1 MDQTQNCVSDVIG
14 GTGVRADS
22 VQEEKCMWQEDRH
35 QRIRALL
42 STLQRVSTERIMADL
57 GVSRETVRRDLLD
70 LEALGELRRVHGGA
84 IKPADEAPIA
94 ERAHTRVKSKTA
106 IAKAAL
112 GVIASGQTLFVDAGT
127 TTAALAE
134 ELAKL
139 ANLTV
144 VTNSIDVA
152 LKMRGAAEQ
161 QADAANEV
169 ILLGGSISDR
179 AMATAGS
186 TTILDIHRYRA
197 DVALLSPVGIDHKH
211 GATNFDHAETEVAR
225 AMVGN
230 ADRVVILADY
240 SKIGQRSRI
249 SYCPV
254 DRIDVLITNKKAVDA
269 ADYTAL
275 KKKLAQIILA

>member
-1 MDQTQNCVSDVIG
+1 
-14 GTGVRADS
+14 
-22 VQEEKCMWQEDRH
+22 MWQEDRH

-84 IKPADEAPIA
+84 LKPADEAPIA
-94 ERAHTRVKSKTA
+94 ERAQMRVKSKTA
-106 IAKAAL
+106 IAKAAVGL
-112 GVIASGQTLFVDAGT
+112 IASGQTLFVDAGT
-127 TTAALAE
+127 TTAALAD

-152 LKMRGAAEQ
+152 LKMRGALE

-179 AMATAGS
+179 AMATTGA
-186 TTILDIHRYRA
+186 TTVLDIQRYRA
-197 DVALLSPVGIDHKH
+197 DLALLSPVGIDHRH
-211 GATNFDHAETEVAR
+211 GATSYDHAETEVAR
-225 AMVGN
+225 AMAAN
-230 ADRVVILADY
+230 ADRVAILADY

-254 DRIDVLITNKKAVDA
+254 DRIDVLVTNKKAVEA
-269 ADYTAL
+269 ADFAAL
-275 KKKLAQIILA
+275 KKKLEEIVLA

>member
-1 MDQTQNCVSDVIG
+1 
-14 GTGVRADS
+14 
-22 VQEEKCMWQEDRH
+22 MWQEDRH

-106 IAKAAL
+106 IAKAAM
-112 GVIASGQTLFVDAGT
+112 GVISSGQTLFIDAGT
-127 TTAALAE
+127 TTSALAE

-161 QADAANEV
+161 QAEARNEV

-179 AMATAGS
+179 AMATGGS
-186 TTILDIHRYRA
+186 TTIVDIHRYRA
-197 DVALLSPVGIDHKH
+197 DVALLSPVGIDHRH
-211 GATNFDHAETEVAR
+211 GATNYDHEETEVAR
-225 AMVGN
+225 AMVAN
-230 ADRVVILADY
+230 AQRVVILADY

-249 SYCPV
+249 SYCPAEDV
-254 DRIDVLITNKKAVDA
+254 DVLITNKKAA
-269 ADYTAL
+269 ESTEFAPL
-275 KKKLAQIILA
+275 KKKVARVILA

>member
-1 MDQTQNCVSDVIG
+1 
-14 GTGVRADS
+14 
-22 VQEEKCMWQEDRH
+22 MWQKDRH

-70 LEALGELRRVHGGA
+70 LEALGELQRVHGGA

-94 ERAHTRVKSKTA
+94 ERIHLRVKSKTA
-106 IAKAAL
+106 IAKAAVGL
-112 GVIASGQTLFVDAGT
+112 IASGQTLFIDAGT

-139 ANLTV
+139 ANLTI

-152 LKMRGAAEQ
+152 LKMRGAGEHA
-161 QADAANEV
+161 AIANEV
-169 ILLGGSISDR
+169 ILLGGSVSSR
-179 AMATAGS
+179 ALATTGA
-186 TTILDIHRYRA
+186 TTVLDIQRYRA
-197 DVALLSPVGIDHKH
+197 DLALLSPVGVDHRH
-211 GATNFDHAETEVAR
+211 GATNYDHAETEVAR
-225 AMVGN
+225 AMVAN
-230 ADRVVILADY
+230 ADRVAILADY

-254 DRIDVLITNKKAVDA
+254 ERIDVLVTNKKA
-269 ADYTAL
+269 ADVAGFATL
-275 KKKLAQIILA
+275 KRKLEQIILT

>member
-1 MDQTQNCVSDVIG
+1 
-14 GTGVRADS
+14 
-22 VQEEKCMWQEDRH
+22 MWQEDRH

-84 IKPADEAPIA
+84 TKPAEEAPIA
-94 ERAHTRVKSKTA
+94 ERAQTHVKSKIA
-106 IAKAAL
+106 IAKAATSL
-112 GVIASGQTLFVDAGT
+112 IASGQTLFIDAGT

-139 ANLTV
+139 ATLTV

-152 LKMRGAAEQ
+152 LKMRAADQ
-161 QADAANEV
+161 VGAANEV

-179 AMATAGS
+179 AMATAGA
-186 TTILDIHRYRA
+186 TTVFEIQRYRA
-197 DVALLSPVGIDHKH
+197 DFALLSPVGIDHRY
-211 GATNFDHAETEVAR
+211 GATNYDHAETEVAR
-225 AMVGN
+225 AMVAN
-230 ADRVVILADY
+230 AERVVILADY

-254 DRIDVLITNKKAVDA
+254 EQIDVLVTNKKAAEA
-269 ADYTAL
+269 ADFAQL
-275 KKKLAQIILA
+275 KKKLEQIVLA

>member
-1 MDQTQNCVSDVIG
+1 
-14 GTGVRADS
+14 
-22 VQEEKCMWQEDRH
+22 MWQEDRH

-84 IKPADEAPIA
+84 IKPGDEAPIA
-94 ERAHTRVKSKTA
+94 ERAHMRVKSKMA
-106 IAKAAL
+106 IAKAAMGL
-112 GVIASGQTLFVDAGT
+112 IASGQTLFVDAGT

-152 LKMRGAAEQ
+152 LKMRGVVEQAE
-161 QADAANEV
+161 AANEV

-179 AMATAGS
+179 TMATTGA
-186 TTILDIHRYRA
+186 TTVLDIQRYRA
-197 DVALLSPVGIDHKH
+197 DLALLSPVGIDHLH
-211 GATNFDHAETEVAR
+211 GATNYDHAETEVAR
-225 AMVGN
+225 AMVAS
-230 ADRVVILADY
+230 ADRVAILADY

-249 SYCPV
+249 SYCPTE
-254 DRIDVLITNKKAVDA
+254 RIDVLVTNKKAAEA
-269 ADYTAL
+269 AGFAAL
-275 KKKLAQIILA
+275 KKKLGEIVLA

>member
-1 MDQTQNCVSDVIG
+1 
-14 GTGVRADS
+14 
-22 VQEEKCMWQEDRH
+22 MWQEDRH

-94 ERAHTRVKSKTA
+94 ERAQTHVKSKIA
-106 IAKAAL
+106 IARAAT
-112 GVIASGQTLFVDAGT
+112 GFVSSGQTLFIDSGT
-127 TTAALAE
+127 TTALLAE

-139 ANLTV
+139 ANLTII
-144 VTNSIDVA
+144 TNSVDVA
-152 LKMRGAAEQ
+152 LKLRGASESAES
-161 QADAANEV
+161 ANEV
-169 ILLGGSISDR
+169 ILLGGTLSERSL
-179 AMATAGS
+179 ATIGG
-186 TTILDIHRYRA
+186 TTIAEIQRFRA
-197 DVALLSPVGIDHKH
+197 DVALLSPVGIDHRS

-225 AMVGN
+225 AMVNN

-249 SYCPV
+249 AYCPV
-254 DRIDVLITNKKAVDA
+254 NRIDLLITNRKATEAVGFP
-269 ADYTAL
+269 TL
-275 KKKLAQIILA
+275 KRKLEQVILA

>member
-1 MDQTQNCVSDVIG
+1 
-14 GTGVRADS
+14 
-22 VQEEKCMWQEDRH
+22 MWQEDRH

-94 ERAHTRVKSKTA
+94 ERAHIRVKSKTA
-106 IAKAAL
+106 IAKAAI
-112 GVIASGQTLFVDAGT
+112 GVIASGQTLFIDAGT
-127 TTAALAE
+127 TTSALAE

-152 LKMRGAAEQ
+152 LKMRGATEQ
-161 QADAANEV
+161 QAEAANEV

-179 AMATAGS
+179 AMATGGS
-186 TTILDIHRYRA
+186 TTILEIHRYRA
-197 DVALLSPVGIDHKH
+197 DMALLSPVGIDH
-211 GATNFDHAETEVAR
+211 AAR
-225 AMVGN
+225 
-230 ADRVVILADY
+230 RYQL
-240 SKIGQRSRI
+240 RSRRNRGGARDGRQRRPRGR
-249 SYCPV
+249 SSP
-254 DRIDVLITNKKAVDA
+254 ITARSASA
-269 ADYTAL
+269 AAFRTARPSRSTC
-275 KKKLAQIILA
+275 

>member
-1 MDQTQNCVSDVIG
+1 
-14 GTGVRADS
+14 
-22 VQEEKCMWQEDRH
+22 MWQEDRH

-106 IAKAAL
+106 IAKAAIGL
-112 GVIASGQTLFVDAGT
+112 IASGQTLFIDAGT

-139 ANLTV
+139 ANLTI

-152 LKMRGAAEQ
+152 LKMRGAADQTET
-161 QADAANEV
+161 ANEV

-179 AMATAGS
+179 AMATTGA
-186 TTILDIHRYRA
+186 TTVLDIQRYRA
-197 DVALLSPVGIDHKH
+197 DMALLSPVGIDHRH
-211 GATNFDHAETEVAR
+211 GATNYDHAETEVAR
-225 AMVGN
+225 AMVAN

-254 DRIDVLITNKKAVDA
+254 DRIDVLVTNKKAAEA
-269 ADYTAL
+269 ADFAAL
-275 KKKLAQIILA
+275 KKKLEEIVLA